1 MGTWRGEKT
10 MNDHTSSSGIA
21 DAAHGHG
28 PHIVHIKVQTPRGL
42 WSMHEPKD
50 ATKRPEYPVSTKIE
64 QVILDVRSVF
74 GFVEQDSKYT
84 LLRGKE
90 VLDPQRTLASY
101 DIEDGTLLVLSVQ
114 GGNA

>member
-1 MGTWRGEKT
+1 
-10 MNDHTSSSGIA
+10 
-21 DAAHGHG
+21 
-28 PHIVHIKVQTPRGL
+28 
-42 WSMHEPKD
+42 MHEPKD

-84 LLRGKE
+84 LLRGRE
-90 VLDPQRTLASY
+90 ILDPQRTLASY
-101 DIEDGTLLVLSVQ
+101 DIENGTLLVLSVQ